1 MSITVPEPVAPPY
14 RVFCPGV
21 LPDGTPVGVFVCVRE
36 LAAADRQALA
46 ELLEG
51 VPGWAERVQLI
62 LDEVACQDDGTPPTQ
77 AMIDEWFP
85 RFPPLTVER
94 LHRAACA
101 ANGLPHLPI
110 PTHYLPPP
118 TRVATPNERKQNRK
132 RR

>member
-1 MSITVPEPVAPPY
+1 VTITIPEPAAAPYP
-14 RVFCPGV
+14 VFCPGV
-21 LPDGTPVGVFVCVRE
+21 LPDGTPTAVFVCVKE
-36 LAAADRQALA
+36 LAAADKRALA
-46 ELLEG
+46 DLLDG
-51 VPGWAERVQLI
+51 VFGWPERVRLI
-62 LDEVACQDDGTPPTQ
+62 LDEVACQSDGTPPTQ

-85 RFPPLTVER
+85 RFPPQTVEK

-118 TRVATPNERKQNRK
+118 TPTHERKPDRK

>member
-1 MSITVPEPVAPPY
+1 MSSITIPEPVAPAYP
-14 RVFCPGV
+14 VFCPGA
-21 LPDGTPVGVFVCVRE
+21 LPDGTPVAVYVCVRE
-36 LAAADRQALA
+36 LGDDDKRALA
-46 ELLEG
+46 ELLAG
-51 VPGWAERVQLI
+51 VPGWPERVQLI
-62 LDEVACQDDGTPPTQ
+62 LDEVACQSDGTPPTQ

-85 RFPPLTVER
+85 RFPPQTVEK

-118 TRVATPNERKQNRK
+118 TPTNGKQNRK